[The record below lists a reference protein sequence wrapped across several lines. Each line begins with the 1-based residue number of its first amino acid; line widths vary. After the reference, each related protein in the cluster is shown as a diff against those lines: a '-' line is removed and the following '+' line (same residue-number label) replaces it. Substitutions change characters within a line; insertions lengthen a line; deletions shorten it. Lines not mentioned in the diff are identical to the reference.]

1 MPTTPTQQFV
11 PIKEIR
17 DGVIVLKDGG
27 LRAVLMVSSL
37 NFALKSADEQEAIIL
52 QYQNFLNSL
61 DFSVQF
67 FIQSRRLNIGPY
79 LDVLKE
85 RQRGEAND
93 LLKIQEAEYIDFVK
107 NFVEST
113 GIVTKMF
120 YVVIP
125 YVPSILPASG
135 GTVSGIFDALLG
147 RKKKGKNAR
156 PAGGARGADTNNFEE
171 NKLQLFQRADAVLQG
186 INRTGVRAVPLNTE
200 ELIELFFGLYNP
212 GELEKG
218 KAPELQ

>member
-1 MPTTPTQQFV
+1 MPTTSTQSFV

-85 RQRGEAND
+85 RQRKEAND

-120 YVVIP
+120 YVVVS

-135 GTVSGIFDALLG
+135 GTISGIFDALLG
-147 RKKKGKNAR
+147 RKKKEKNKR
-156 PAGGARGADTNNFEE
+156 GGSNNFEE
-171 NKLQLFQRADAVLQG
+171 HKLQLFQRADAVLQG

-212 GELEKG
+212 GESEKG
-218 KAPELQ
+218 KAPELSK

>member
-135 GTVSGIFDALLG
+135 GTISGIFDAVLG
-147 RKKKGKNAR
+147 RRKKEK
-156 PAGGARGADTNNFEE
+156 GARGDANNFEE
-171 NKLQLFQRADAVLQG
+171 HKLQLFQRADAVLQG

>member
-11 PIKEIR
+11 PIKGIR
-17 DGVIVLKDGG
+17 DGVIILKDGG

-37 NFALKSADEQEAIIL
+37 NFALKSAEEQDAIIL

-79 LDVLKE
+79 LDILKE
-85 RQRGEAND
+85 RQRKETND

-125 YVPSILPASG
+125 YTPSILPAAAG
-135 GTVSGIFDALLG
+135 GTISGIFDTLFG
-147 RKKKGKNAR
+147 RSRKAKNA
-156 PAGGARGADTNNFEE
+156 GGDRNNFEE

>member
-1 MPTTPTQQFV
+1 MSATPTQQFV

-37 NFALKSADEQEAIIL
+37 NFALKSSEEQEAIIL

-79 LDVLKE
+79 LDLLKE
-85 RQRGEAND
+85 RQRKEAND

-120 YVVIP
+120 YVVVP

-135 GTVSGIFDALLG
+135 STVSGIFDALLG
-147 RKKKGKNAR
+147 RKKNKKNAR
-156 PAGGARGADTNNFEE
+156 GDTNNFEE
-171 NKLQLFQRADAVLQG
+171 HKLQLFQRADAVLQG

>member
-1 MPTTPTQQFV
+1 MPTAPTQSFV

-79 LDVLKE
+79 LDMLKE
-85 RQRGEAND
+85 RQRKEAND

-120 YVVIP
+120 YVVVP

-135 GTVSGIFDALLG
+135 GTVSGMFDALLG
-147 RKKKGKNAR
+147 RRKKTKGT
-156 PAGGARGADTNNFEE
+156 PADVNNFEE

-218 KAPELQ
+218 KAPELMK

>member
-1 MPTTPTQQFV
+1 MPTAPTQSFV

-79 LDVLKE
+79 LDMLKE
-85 RQRGEAND
+85 RQRKEAND

-120 YVVIP
+120 YVVVP
-125 YVPSILPASG
+125 YVPSILPAFG
-135 GTVSGIFDALLG
+135 GTVSGMFDALLG
-147 RKKKGKNAR
+147 RRKKTKGT
-156 PAGGARGADTNNFEE
+156 PADVNNFEE

-218 KAPELQ
+218 KAPELSTS

>member
-1 MPTTPTQQFV
+1 MPTTSTQSFV
-11 PIKEIR
+11 SIKEIR

-37 NFALKSADEQEAIIL
+37 NFALKSAEEQDAIIL

-79 LDVLKE
+79 LDILKE
-85 RQRGEAND
+85 RQRQETND
-93 LLKIQEAEYIDFVK
+93 LLKIQEAEYIEFVK

-120 YVVIP
+120 YVVVP
-125 YVPSILPASG
+125 YVPSLLPAVG
-135 GTVSGIFDALLG
+135 GTISGIFDTWLG
-147 RKKKGKNAR
+147 RGRKAKNA
-156 PAGGARGADTNNFEE
+156 GGEKGSFEE

-186 INRTGVRAVPLNTE
+186 INRMGVRAVPLNTE

>member
-1 MPTTPTQQFV
+1 MATTPTQQFV

-67 FIQSRRLNIGPY
+67 FIQSRRLNVGPY
-79 LDVLKE
+79 LDILKE
-85 RQRGEAND
+85 RQRKETND

-120 YVVIP
+120 YVVVP
-125 YVPSILPASG
+125 FVPSILPASG
-135 GTVSGIFDALLG
+135 GTISGVFDALLG
-147 RKKKGKNAR
+147 KGRKAKSANT
-156 PAGGARGADTNNFEE
+156 ADANNFEE

-200 ELIELFFGLYNP
+200 ELVELFFGLYNP

>member
-1 MPTTPTQQFV
+1 MATTSTQSFV

-27 LRAVLMVSSL
+27 LRAILMVSSL
-37 NFALKSADEQEAIIL
+37 NFALKSSEEQEAIIL

-67 FIQSRRLNIGPY
+67 FIQSRRLNIAPY
-79 LDVLKE
+79 LDLLKE
-85 RQRGEAND
+85 RQRKEAND

-120 YVVIP
+120 YVVVP

-135 GTVSGIFDALLG
+135 GTISGIFDALLG
-147 RKKKGKNAR
+147 RKKNKKN
-156 PAGGARGADTNNFEE
+156 ARGADINDFEE

>member
-37 NFALKSADEQEAIIL
+37 NFALKSAEEQEAIIL

-67 FIQSRRLNIGPY
+67 FIQSRRLNIEPY
-79 LDVLKE
+79 LDLLKE
-85 RQRGEAND
+85 RQRKETND

-120 YVVIP
+120 YVVVP

-135 GTVSGIFDALLG
+135 GTVGGIFDALLG
-147 RKKKGKNAR
+147 RKKKQKNAR
-156 PAGGARGADTNNFEE
+156 DTNNFEE

-200 ELIELFFGLYNP
+200 ELVELFFGLYNP

>member
-1 MPTTPTQQFV
+1 MAAISTQSFV

-27 LRAVLMVSSL
+27 LRAALMVSSL
-37 NFALKSADEQEAIIL
+37 NFALKSSEEQEAIIL

-67 FIQSRRLNIGPY
+67 FIQSRRLNIAPY
-79 LDVLKE
+79 LDLLKE
-85 RQRGEAND
+85 RQRKETND

-120 YVVIP
+120 YVVVP

-135 GTVSGIFDALLG
+135 GTVSGIFDALFG
-147 RKKKGKNAR
+147 RRKKGR
-156 PAGGARGADTNNFEE
+156 GARGDTSNNFEE

-212 GELEKG
+212 GESEKG

>member
-1 MPTTPTQQFV
+1 MATTSTQAFV

-17 DGVIVLKDGG
+17 DGVIVMKDGG
-27 LRAVLMVSSL
+27 LRAILMVSSL
-37 NFALKSADEQEAIIL
+37 NFALKSSEEQEAIIL

-79 LDVLKE
+79 LDLLKE
-85 RQRGEAND
+85 RQRKEAND

-120 YVVIP
+120 YVVVP

-147 RKKKGKNAR
+147 RKKNKKNAR
-156 PAGGARGADTNNFEE
+156 GDTNNFEE
-171 NKLQLFQRADAVLQG
+171 HKLQLFQRADAVLQG

>member
-17 DGVIVLKDGG
+17 DGVIVLKNGG

-37 NFALKSADEQEAIIL
+37 NFALKSSDEQEAIIL

-67 FIQSRRLNIGPY
+67 FIQSRRLNIEPY
-79 LDVLKE
+79 LDLLKE
-85 RQRGEAND
+85 RQRKESND

-120 YVVIP
+120 YVVVP
-125 YVPSILPASG
+125 FVPSLLPAAAG
-135 GTVSGIFDALLG
+135 GTVSGVFDALLG
-147 RKKKGKNAR
+147 RKKKGKS
-156 PAGGARGADTNNFEE
+156 ARGDTNNFEE
-171 NKLQLFQRADAVLQG
+171 NKLQLFQRVDAVLQG